1 MITYDEALQRVLNA
15 VSPLPPVELALEEA
29 AGLALAAPATA
40 RWDMPRCDN
49 SAMDGFAIASNPKK
63 NDAVFE
69 IIGASYAGHPF
80 NGEVQQG
87 KAIRITT
94 GAPLPEGVNSV
105 IPVEETIENDDKIS
119 LFTTPETG
127 QHVRYQGEEYKQGIV
142 LAEPGTLLRA
152 GEIALLASAG
162 VERVQAFRKP
172 RVAIISTGDEL
183 VELGQEP
190 GPGQIINSNLHLL
203 KIRLQESGCTPIC
216 IGIGKDD
223 PGNLGKLIDQGLDAD
238 VIISTGGV
246 SVGEKDH
253 VQATLEQHDFKKI
266 FWKVAIKPGKPV
278 LFGMLQ
284 RTPYFGLPGNPAA
297 TAATFELLVKPALKC
312 MAGHQQVLPQKR
324 TAILTKKVAGGGKRQ
339 AFLWCHLEWRDNGYE
354 VTVSDRQG
362 SGQIRCLQAS
372 NAMLSM
378 PIGAE
383 ALKAGAKVEILLIDD
398 F

>member
-1 MITYDEALQRVLNA
+1 MITYDEALQRVLKA
-15 VSPLPPVELALEEA
+15 VSPLPSTELALEEA
-29 AGLALAAPATA
+29 AGLVLATPATA
-40 RWDMPRCDN
+40 RWDMPPCDN
-49 SAMDGFAIASNPKK
+49 SAMDGFAIASNPEKT
-63 NDAVFE
+63 DAVFE

-80 NGEVQQG
+80 NGKVQQG

-94 GAPLPEGVNSV
+94 GAPLPEGVNTV
-105 IPVEETIENDDKIS
+105 IPVEETIENHGKIS
-119 LFTTPETG
+119 LFSTPETG
-127 QHVRYQGEEYKQGIV
+127 QHVRYQGEEYQKGTV
-142 LAEPGTLLRA
+142 LAELGTVLRA
-152 GEIALLASAG
+152 GVIALLASAG
-162 VERVQAFRKP
+162 VERVKVFKRP

-190 GPGQIINSNLHLL
+190 KPGQIINSNLHHL
-203 KIRLQESGCTPIC
+203 KTRLQESGCTPIC
-216 IGIGKDD
+216 VGIGKDD
-223 PGNLGKLIDQGLDAD
+223 PGNLITLIDQALEAD

-284 RTPYFGLPGNPAA
+284 STPYFGLPGNPAA
-297 TAATFELLVKPALKC
+297 SAATFELIVKPALKC
-312 MAGHQQVLPQKR
+312 MAGYQQVLPQTR
-324 TAILTKKVAGGGKRQ
+324 TAVLTNNVAGGCKRQ

-362 SGQIRCLQAS
+362 SCQIRCLQAS

-378 PIGAE
+378 PIGAD
-383 ALKAGAKVEILLIDD
+383 ALKAGDKVEILLIDD

>member
-1 MITYDEALQRVLNA
+1 MITYDDALQLVLKA
-15 VSPLPPVELALEEA
+15 VSPLPSIELALEDA
-29 AGLALAAPATA
+29 AGLVLATPATA
-40 RWDMPRCDN
+40 RWNMPPCDN
-49 SAMDGFAIASNPKK
+49 SAMDGFAISNTPEKTE
-63 NDAVFE
+63 AVFE
-69 IIGASYAGHPF
+69 IIDASYAGHPF
-80 NGEVQQG
+80 SGEVLRG

-94 GAPLPEGVNSV
+94 GATLPEGVNTV
-105 IPVEETIENDDKIS
+105 IPVEEAIENDGKIC
-119 LFTTPETG
+119 LFSTPETG
-127 QHVRYQGEEYKQGIV
+127 QHVRYQGEEYQKGTV
-142 LAEPGTLLRA
+142 LAEPGTVLRA

-162 VERVQAFRKP
+162 VDRVKVFKRP

-203 KIRLQESGCTPIC
+203 KTRLQESGCTPIC
-216 IGIGKDD
+216 VGIGKDD
-223 PGNLGKLIDQGLDAD
+223 PGDLSSFINQNLDAD

-246 SVGEKDH
+246 SVGERDH
-253 VQATLEQHDFKKI
+253 VQATLERHNFKKI

-278 LFGMLQ
+278 LFGILQ
-284 RTPYFGLPGNPAA
+284 DTPYFGLPGNPAA

-312 MAGHQQVLPQKR
+312 MAGHQQVLPQTR
-324 TAILTKKVAGGGKRQ
+324 TAVLTNNVAGGCKRQ

-383 ALKAGAKVEILLIDD
+383 AINAGAKVEIFLIDD